1 MDDLLQ
7 KNPSLNNLWLS
18 EHHTLRQEIMS
29 LKECQIGILKWAY
42 NILGAVL
49 AFSWGLV
56 LVRGEQVTGAILNT
70 RQALPAAI
78 LLLIGTII
86 GSFLVQILIHK
97 TRSVF
102 RLCGYIR
109 ILEKLFI
116 LPVQSKNNYPGYE
129 NTYHTLRMIQE
140 EKGHVFDINF
150 YEACRLFIKDMRE
163 RCQSFCCTI
172 FNCKKTTKDQPHP
185 SSGKYYRMIAFQIHL
200 LCILSLA
207 SAIFL
212 LYNAYIMLMVKIM
225 ISIISVLIWIHSYIR
240 SIAQTHLQEKEE
252 HSINGQYELW
262 CEALERM
269 GCHVDL

>member
-1 MDDLLQ
+1 MNNTFPRTASINDLWQ
-7 KNPSLNNLWLS
+7 S

-56 LVRGEQVTGAILNT
+56 LVRGEMVTDAILNT
-70 RQALPAAI
+70 GQALPAAI
-78 LLLIGTII
+78 VLLIGTII

-109 ILEKLFI
+109 ILEKLLI
-116 LPVQSKNNYPGYE
+116 LREPPENNYPGYE
-129 NTYHTLRMIQE
+129 NTYHTLRMIQQ

-150 YEACRLFIKDMRE
+150 CEACRLFVKDIRE
-163 RCQSFCCTI
+163 RCTSFFHKVFQI
-172 FNCKKTTKDQPHP
+172 KNTTADQPHP
-185 SSGKYYRMIAFQIHL
+185 SSGKYYRMVAFQIHL

-212 LYNAYIMLMVKIM
+212 LFKADIMLTLKIA
-225 ISIISVLIWIHSYIR
+225 ISIISILIWIHSYIR

-262 CEALERM
+262 CEALDRL
-269 GCHVDL
+269 GCHVAP